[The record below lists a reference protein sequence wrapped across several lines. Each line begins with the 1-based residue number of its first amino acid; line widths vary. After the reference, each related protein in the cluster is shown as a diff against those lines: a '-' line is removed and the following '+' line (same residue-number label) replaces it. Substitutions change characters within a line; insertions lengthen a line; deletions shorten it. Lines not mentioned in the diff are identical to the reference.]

1 MNLNDELDKPL
12 MGRSCDSEQ
21 PESST
26 LLEHRT
32 LGLHKKIQARTRWSL
47 YLHITT
53 LIITIL
59 TWISLFIW
67 NQHERSISPFALIER
82 GHCGWSVEEAK
93 ANDCVYDIM
102 MSSWMP
108 RPCYDEELSESFLRA
123 NNFTYWTL
131 NQGGEEVPEAEVK
144 KGEFDILFT
153 HGTYHYQHCIYL
165 WKLQMKA
172 QKSAVR
178 VLDSISRSQAH
189 IAHCQKLLTPDLSS
203 HTLYQLQSKTGT
215 PIHVKPKRQ
224 TCWEG

>member
-1 MNLNDELDKPL
+1 MNLNDDLDKPL

-32 LGLHKKIQARTRWSL
+32 LGLQKKIQARTRWSL
-47 YLHITT
+47 YLQITT

-67 NQHERSISPFALIER
+67 NQHERSTSPFALIER

-153 HGTYHYQHCIYL
+153 HGTYHYQHC
-165 WKLQMKA
+165 M
-172 QKSAVR
+172 
-178 VLDSISRSQAH
+178 
-189 IAHCQKLLTPDLSS
+189 
-203 HTLYQLQSKTGT
+203 
-215 PIHVKPKRQ
+215 
-224 TCWEG
+224 